1 VEQEFAMHKLKIS
14 RMDIELAFELS
25 SYETTAYLDIETG
38 KVVFVEDY
46 AVNLLEEIANN
57 EESLVKISLTL
68 QARRDLSETDSEQLM
83 DAARV
88 KVDIANRYRML
99 PKQDSRDSYR
109 DMEEYIKSLEDEHLC
124 ELLEVAIQGSG
135 AFRRFKDTI
144 SRFPEAQ
151 GNWFKFRDEHEQQR
165 RLDWFASI
173 GIEPEFE

>member
-1 VEQEFAMHKLKIS
+1 MHKLKIS
-14 RMDIELAFELS
+14 RIDFELAFELN
-25 SYETTAYLDIETG
+25 SYETTPYLDTESG
-38 KVVFVEDY
+38 EVVFVETY
-46 AVNLLEEIANN
+46 AVNQLEELLTN
-57 EESLVKISLTL
+57 EETLDDIQATVLAQASLT
-68 QARRDLSETDSEQLM
+68 ETEREQLM

-88 KVDIANRYRML
+88 EKDMASRYQML
-99 PKQDSRDSYR
+99 PQQDSRDGYR
-109 DMEEYIKSLEDEHLC
+109 DMQEYIEALEDDHLR

-151 GNWFKFRDEHEQQR
+151 ANWFKFRDEREQQR

>member
-1 VEQEFAMHKLKIS
+1 MHKLKIN
-14 RMDIELAFELS
+14 RMDFELAFELN

-46 AVNLLEEIANN
+46 AVNLLDEFVNN
-57 EESLVKISLTL
+57 EESLVNISLTL
-68 QARRDLSETDSEQLM
+68 QARSDLSETDREQLM

-88 KVDIANRYRML
+88 EVDIANRYQMI
-99 PKQDSRDSYR
+99 PKQDSRDGYR
-109 DMEEYIKSLEDEHLC
+109 DMQEYIESLEDEHLC

-151 GNWFKFRDEHEQQR
+151 ANWFKFREEREQQR